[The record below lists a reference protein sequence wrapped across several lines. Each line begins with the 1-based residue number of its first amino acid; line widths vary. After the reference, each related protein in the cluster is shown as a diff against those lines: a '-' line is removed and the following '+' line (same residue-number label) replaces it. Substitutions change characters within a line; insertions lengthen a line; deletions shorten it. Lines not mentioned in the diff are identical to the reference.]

1 MVCPASERLAKP
13 LNLTLGGIQVF
24 FEDHCRMIQKRAPVQ
39 LIQVLVLEVIGHSHA
54 KRATIQQKYMHLIRR
69 YRGYF
74 LGNEW
79 TGSRHRESS

>member
-1 MVCPASERLAKP
+1 MMVYPASERLAKP

-24 FEDHCRMIQKRAPVQ
+24 FEDHCRMFQKHTVQ
-39 LIQVLVLEVIGHSHA
+39 MIQVLILEVIGHSHA
-54 KRATIQQKYMHLIRR
+54 KRATIQQKYMYLVRR

-79 TGSRHRESS
+79 TGSRHRENS